1 MVLSR
6 HHGLGPVR
14 RRWSLRD
21 RLVLPPSRRER
32 HVERKLTNDPPE
44 TDKLQC
50 PACARSMQLIGQKPA
65 LTFIAARRTAHVP
78 VRLRAGSHYDDEAVM
93 PS

>member
-50 PACARSMQLIGQKPA
+50 PACARSMQLIGQETSQHSRSSPPA
-65 LTFIAARRTAHVP
+65 ELLTFQCDCGQVLTT
-78 VRLRAGSHYDDEAVM
+78 M
-93 PS
+93 TKQ